1 MSPWLSLLALG
12 VIVVGLL
19 FLNFLKMRSICL
31 GGERLAIEEGLG
43 LLLWAQ
49 PLVPQLPCPP

>member
-1 MSPWLSLLALG
+1 MLVCS
-12 VIVVGLL
+12 L

>member
-1 MSPWLSLLALG
+1 MLVCS
-12 VIVVGLL
+12 L

-43 LLLWAQ
+43 LLPWAQ